1 MNYWLDLFTY
11 QTWDDF
17 RKHGSNISGFNEG
30 RRKVCSR
37 LQKGDILL
45 CYMVGVQRW
54 VGALEVIGE
63 SRNKEKI
70 WDLEDFPVRI
80 SVKSLVELDSEIGIP
95 MSDLQGKLEVYK
107 NNDKKYMGGFLRGSP
122 NQFKY
127 NKDGDVIFTMLK
139 EAKKNPIR
147 KSLDL
152 KKINY
157 VPIRYKVKRE
167 DTEVE
172 AEVIIPEKDEPIKET
187 PHDEANEERI
197 HTKIQY
203 LLLELGSKLKLDL
216 WVANNDRSKT
226 YKGKSFSDIAGLL
239 DKLPT
244 TFQPATQK
252 IVELIDVI
260 WFHNNSIEAAFE
272 IESTTSVYSGLL
284 RMSDLIATQ
293 PNLDINLFLVA
304 PEERRKKVNN
314 EILRPTFT
322 YINPKKPLSQMCGY
336 ISFENLIAKLADYE
350 KIGVDYLSLK
360 PTFIKSFAEYFK

>member
-11 QTWDDF
+11 QTWADF
-17 RKHGSNISGFNEG
+17 RKHGSIVSGFNEG

-37 LQKGDILL
+37 LQKGDIFL

-63 SRNKEKI
+63 SHNNEKI

-80 SVKSLVELDSEIGIP
+80 SVKSLIELDPEYGIP
-95 MSDLQGKLEVYK
+95 MGDLMGKLDVYK
-107 NNDKKYMGGFLRGSP
+107 DEDKSYIGGFLRGSP
-122 NQFKY
+122 NQFKF
-127 NKDGDVIFTMLK
+127 NKDGETILNFLK
-139 EAKKNPIR
+139 TAKHRPTLKP
-147 KSLDL
+147 LDE

-157 VPIRYKVKRE
+157 VPTRYKVKRDDSE
-167 DTEVE
+167 TET
-172 AEVIIPEKDEPIKET
+172 EVIIPEKEEPIHE
-187 PHDEANEERI
+187 EVSEERI

-216 WVANNDRSKT
+216 WVANNDRSKA
-226 YKGKSFSDIAGLL
+226 YKGNSFSDMPGLL

-252 IVELIDVI
+252 IIELIDVI

-272 IESTTSVYSGLL
+272 IESTTSIYSGLL

-304 PEERRKKVNN
+304 PEDRKKKVNN

-322 YINPKKPLSQMCGY
+322 YINPKRPLSQTCGY
-336 ISFENLIAKLADYE
+336 ISFENLISKLSDYE

-360 PTFIKSFAEYFK
+360 PTFIKSFAQYFK